1 MHRPSVGTVFK
12 TEWSKH
18 WAWRPVRSYSGRWTW
33 LKTYY
38 RCTEYVNT
46 PIIDMPYKNTR
57 LYTANEA
64 MFFMME
70 KPL

>member
-1 MHRPSVGTVFK
+1 MHKPSVGTVFK
-12 TEWSKH
+12 TAWSKH
-18 WAWRPVRSYSGRWTW
+18 WAWRPVRSYSGRWVW

-38 RCTEYVNT
+38 CCTEYVNT
-46 PIIDMPYKNTR
+46 PIIDMPYKNVR